1 MIGTIVDI
9 ATDLSN
15 EWHKLSLPCTRFVAN
30 HRITILID
38 FYMRHFCSH
47 QAFIP
52 MICVPESTAN
62 VWVLTVKNA
71 IKTMSGLVIIDIYR
85 LLTHFKAFPL
95 PLKDLQVV
103 FLLRSRQ
110 RTLHLAFFLKRASRR
125 VNSCSWLLS
134 LQKNS
139 ELLIFH
145 QPHKPRDYGSFFNM
159 HRIVE

>member
-1 MIGTIVDI
+1 MD
-9 ATDLSN
+9 
-15 EWHKLSLPCTRFVAN
+15 KLSLACTRFVAN

-62 VWVLTVKNA
+62 VWVLTVKKRNKDHEGFGCYRHLQIVNTLQGFSSTSKRPA
-71 IKTMSGLVIIDIYR
+71 SGSLAEKP
-85 LLTHFKAFPL
+85 TENP
-95 PLKDLQVV
+95 
-103 FLLRSRQ
+103 S
-110 RTLHLAFFLKRASRR
+110 LHSFFLKRASRR
-125 VNSCSWLLS
+125 VNSCPWLLS

-139 ELLIFH
+139 ELLIFR
-145 QPHKPRDYGSFFNM
+145 QPHKARHYGSFFNM